1 MTASCVEISSHVMN
15 LPMRVLLLEVPM
27 LLRGILE
34 HAIQQ
39 EPDYELIVDGTTA
52 LPTGSEQ
59 PTPPDVVIV
68 GLTAVEDMPLL
79 SALFAR
85 WPGAHVLTIMQTDGE
100 AAVYKLTSQRQILGD
115 MSPLEILS
123 RLRDSVRRKHELCE
137 DVLTPAT
144 PQA

>member
-1 MTASCVEISSHVMN
+1 
-15 LPMRVLLLEVPM
+15 MRVLLLEVPM

-59 PTPPDVVIV
+59 PTSPDVVIV

-85 WPGAHVLTIMQTDGE
+85 WPGAHVLTIMQTDGK
-100 AAVYKLTSQRQILGD
+100 AAVYELTFQRQILGD
-115 MSPLEILS
+115 MSPFEILS
-123 RLRDSVRRKHELCE
+123 TLRDSVRRKHELCE

-144 PQA
+144 PRA